1 MGTTGPS
8 RRAGDDSIPRPR
20 RIPYQASHPLM
31 NACIPVMNISADI
44 PAATGRKG
52 AARTRLAYGQIF
64 SRHLEPAEALR
75 LRVDSGHLW
84 VTMEGSREDHLITA
98 GEALTLQ

>member
-1 MGTTGPS
+1 
-8 RRAGDDSIPRPR
+8 
-20 RIPYQASHPLM
+20 M

-44 PAATGRKG
+44 PAATDRKG

-75 LRVDSGHLW
+75 IRVDSGHLW

-98 GEALTLQ
+98 GEPLTLQGPGRLVAEGIEDGAIIEISQA

>member
-1 MGTTGPS
+1 
-8 RRAGDDSIPRPR
+8 
-20 RIPYQASHPLM
+20 M

-64 SRHLEPAEALR
+64 SRHLESAEALR
-75 LRVDSGHLW
+75 IRVDSGHLW

-98 GEALTLQ
+98 GETLTLQGPGRLVAEGIEDGGLIEISQA